1 MLPFVLDP
9 ETSPYAFTK
18 NEGSTPTADTGPSA
32 GVGGSGPY
40 VYAETSR
47 MKKSDLFTLTYDGSV
62 CFNTGLNV
70 SAVIFY
76 YHMYG
81 AMIGELRV
89 TDAAGEEMWSLSGE
103 QGGSWQAATVAVDS
117 PSFAFKYRIA
127 AALVTTRHARSRSR
141 SARRN
146 HRP

>member
-1 MLPFVLDP
+1 MGW
-9 ETSPYAFTK
+9 
-18 NEGSTPTADTGPSA
+18 NTGPSA
-32 GVGGSGPY
+32 GVGGSGSY
-40 VYAETSR
+40 VYANTSPPR
-47 MKKSDLFTLTYDGSV
+47 RGGTRWSEGDLFTLTYDGSV

-103 QGGSWQAATVAVDS
+103 QGDSWQAATVAVDS

-127 AALVTTRHARSRSR
+127 AA
-141 SARRN
+141 
-146 HRP
+146 